1 MTGTSRRS
9 RHWLPVL
16 ASLSQVRSL
25 LVAIL
30 MLMLGAGFLTT
41 LIGVRLQASG
51 VDPLLIG
58 VVVTSYFVGLTI
70 GSLQAPAVVKRV
82 GHIRAFAAFVSLLSA
97 STLAYAIAQ
106 SPLFWTGLRF
116 IDGCCIAGVY
126 VCLESW
132 LNDQAEGDARGAV
145 LAGYMI
151 ALYTGQG
158 LGQLLLNVSD
168 EAPSIPFVVASI
180 FISLAV
186 LPVSLTRKKGP
197 VLGESNPLPI
207 RTLYSISP
215 LGIVGAAVT
224 GVMLGAFY
232 GLGGVYARELGLPV
246 SATAWFMT
254 SVILGGVALQW
265 PLGRLSDR
273 FDRRPVI
280 ISVFA
285 GTVAAAFG
293 LALAGPQ
300 SGGLVLAALFGGFSF
315 ALYPLCVAHTNDHVL
330 PGQRVG
336 ASGGLVLVYS
346 LGSACGP
353 LIGSGMMSLAGP
365 SGLFLGIG
373 GLASAMLI
381 YAVWRQLVGAPV
393 PPDQQGAY
401 QLLPRTTP
409 VSARLDPLSSE
420 MVSDGMRTDR

>member
-1 MTGTSRRS
+1 M
-9 RHWLPVL
+9 
-16 ASLSQVRSL
+16 
-25 LVAIL
+25 
-30 MLMLGAGFLTT
+30 
-41 LIGVRLQASG
+41 
-51 VDPLLIG
+51 
-58 VVVTSYFVGLTI
+58 
-70 GSLQAPAVVKRV
+70 
-82 GHIRAFAAFVSLLSA
+82 
-97 STLAYAIAQ
+97 
-106 SPLFWTGLRF
+106 
-116 IDGCCIAGVY
+116 
-126 VCLESW
+126 
-132 LNDQAEGDARGAV
+132 
-145 LAGYMI
+145 
-151 ALYTGQG
+151 
-158 LGQLLLNVSD
+158 
-168 EAPSIPFVVASI
+168 
-180 FISLAV
+180 
-186 LPVSLTRKKGP
+186 
-197 VLGESNPLPI
+197 
-207 RTLYSISP
+207 
-215 LGIVGAAVT
+215 
-224 GVMLGAFY
+224 
-232 GLGGVYARELGLPV
+232 
-246 SATAWFMT
+246 
-254 SVILGGVALQW
+254 
-265 PLGRLSDR
+265 
-273 FDRRPVI
+273 I

-381 YAVWRQLVGAPV
+381 FAVWRQLVGAAV

-420 MVSDGMRTDR
+420 MVSDDMRTDR